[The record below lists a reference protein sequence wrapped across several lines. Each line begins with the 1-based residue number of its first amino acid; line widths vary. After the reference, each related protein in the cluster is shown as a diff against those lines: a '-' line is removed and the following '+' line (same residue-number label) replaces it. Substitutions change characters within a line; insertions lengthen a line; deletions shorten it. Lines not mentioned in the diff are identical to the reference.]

1 MKKLDLRTLVML
13 LCVASMTVFASCDNK
28 GNEPDDPA
36 TEQGGSSEN
45 NGGGEETPE
54 PETST
59 SGTENG
65 YDYVDLGLPSG
76 TLWADRNVGADSPE
90 DYGDY
95 FAWGEIAPKEEYG
108 WNNYKWCN
116 EDNFSLT
123 KYCTNQTYGF
133 NEFHDGKTI
142 LDPEDDAATVN
153 MGSKWRMPTEMEIK
167 ELKDN
172 CSWAW
177 VSQNDVIGRKVIGP
191 NGNSIFLPAA
201 GWNTGEDAS
210 KYGYYWA
217 NSLGGKNPNDAW
229 YLDFGEEYY
238 GAHYNRRLY
247 GCSVRAVKDL

>member
-1 MKKLDLRTLVML
+1 MKRLLDWRLLTALLVFAFGMT
-13 LCVASMTVFASCDNK
+13 VASCGEEDEVK
-28 GNEPDDPA
+28 PD
-36 TEQGGSSEN
+36 TELGTDGSAGENQGSSEETD
-45 NGGGEETPE
+45 NGETDLENPDGGVV
-54 PETST
+54 
-59 SGTENG
+59 
-65 YDYVDLGLPSG
+65 VDLGLPSG

-95 FAWGEIAPKEEYG
+95 FAWGETEPKTTYN
-108 WNNYKWCN
+108 WSTYKWCN

-153 MGSKWRMPTEMEIK
+153 MGSRWRMPTEMEIK

-177 VSQNDVIGRKVIGP
+177 VSQNDVFGRKVTGP

-201 GWNTGEDAS
+201 GYNTGEDAS

-247 GCSVRAVKDL
+247 GCSVRAVVK